1 MKSKQ
6 EEKVLTKIFRNKDK
20 FNLAKEMLIEL
31 AIRSE
36 GIEDNPNVESDSQL
50 AVFAHNYIKA
60 FEKVYG
66 LTPIK

>member
-1 MKSKQ
+1 
-6 EEKVLTKIFRNKDK
+6 
-20 FNLAKEMLIEL
+20 MLIEL